1 MKLSMQTPEGVEVGF
16 EVASLARRFMAFLV
30 DNSIIMFVLFCVG
43 ILLVFTVSNAW
54 GIAFF
59 LLFSFVFRNF
69 YFAVME
75 LRGRGQTIGK
85 RVMGIRV
92 VDAYGRPL
100 SGNAVFLR
108 NVTRD
113 VETVLP
119 LVALFSPQALLPGAP
134 AGLAAVAVFWLLGLA
149 LLPILAPN
157 HTRAGDLI
165 AGTVVI
171 LEPRLV
177 LGSDLTKSQA
187 SKRFHFTAQQ
197 LDVYGIQEIQTL
209 EKLLRDRV
217 GIETNTLVAEKI
229 ALKIGYDGHWRDE
242 PADFLLDFYNA
253 SRARH
258 EARILLG
265 DRQETKAVQ

>member
-1 MKLSMQTPEGVEVGF
+1 MNLLMKTPEGIEVGF

-30 DNSIIMFVLFCVG
+30 DNAIIMFVLLCVG
-43 ILLVFTVSNAW
+43 ILIVFTISNSW
-54 GIAFF
+54 GIALF

-69 YFAVME
+69 YFTVME
-75 LRGRGQTIGK
+75 LRGRGQTLGK

-92 VDAYGRPL
+92 IDAFGRPL

-119 LVALFSPQALLPGAP
+119 LVALLSPQALLPGAP
-134 AGLAAVAVFWLLGLA
+134 AGLAAVAVFWLLGLG

-177 LGSDLTKSQA
+177 LGSELA
-187 SKRFHFTAQQ
+187 SSKAQKRFHFTLQQ

-217 GIETNTLVAEKI
+217 GNETHLLVAETIASKI
-229 ALKIGYDGHWRDE
+229 KYVGPWKEE
-242 PADFLLDFYNA
+242 PSVFLLDFYNDA
-253 SRARH
+253 RARH

-265 DRQETKAVQ
+265 DRQETKI